1 MKKISVITGGHGGM
15 GKAIAKELGKD
26 SALVLA
32 ARSKKKLLAAQA
44 ELQELGYEVYTF
56 TVDISNEARVK
67 ELAEYVHDM
76 YKAFMD
82 AGFSEDQAW
91 QLAGASYQSALGN
104 N

>member
-1 MKKISVITGGHGGM
+1 MTEVEYLKGQLEDTK
-15 GKAIAKELGKD
+15 KAIKREQDKAD
-26 SALVLA
+26 M
-32 ARSKKKLLAAQA
+32 
-44 ELQELGYEVYTF
+44 
-56 TVDISNEARVK
+56 K
-67 ELAEYVHDM
+67 ELAEYIHDM